1 MNADT
6 LPRDTA
12 LVVLELKYLP
22 SPRSPS
28 LTIPCAVIN
37 TLAGFIS
44 AIEYKGCIILQQIC
58 ITLLLR
64 HYPTRFAR
72 NIQAKNVGISLTVVI
87 MIQEFP
93 ELRIRRKS

>member
-1 MNADT
+1 MNSDT
-6 LPRDTA
+6 LPSDTA

-44 AIEYKGCIILQQIC
+44 AIEYKGSIVLQQIC
-58 ITLLLR
+58 IKLQQR
-64 HYPTRFAR
+64 HYPTSCERT
-72 NIQAKNVGISLTVVI
+72 IQAENIGLS
-87 MIQEFP
+87 
-93 ELRIRRKS
+93 

>member
-1 MNADT
+1 MPSDHTDSDT

-44 AIEYKGCIILQQIC
+44 AIEYKGSIILQQIC
-58 ITLLLR
+58 VKLQQR
-64 HYPTRFAR
+64 HYPTSFEHT
-72 NIQAKNVGISLTVVI
+72 IQAKNVGIL
-87 MIQEFP
+87 
-93 ELRIRRKS
+93 

>member
-1 MNADT
+1 MNSGA

-44 AIEYKGCIILQQIC
+44 EIEYKGSIILQQIC
-58 ITLLLR
+58 VKIHVQQKYNNGITLQVLSILK
-64 HYPTRFAR
+64 AE
-72 NIQAKNVGISLTVVI
+72 NIGLS
-87 MIQEFP
+87 
-93 ELRIRRKS
+93 